1 MTAAERIDQV
11 HREELDLHGYVT
23 LAGKR
28 AIDAIIF
35 GSDGACL
42 CDVPVL
48 SGKAANCNQC
58 LEAGIEGTDA

>member
-11 HREELDLHGYVT
+11 HRDEIDLHGYVT

-35 GSDGACL
+35 GGECI

-48 SGKAANCNQC
+48 SGLASDCNQC
-58 LEAGIEGTDA
+58 VEANEAEGS